1 MRRKDKKFKIQYK
14 VDDKV
19 LSLRFETIRDFLE
32 TDFPKN
38 NNPMSPT
45 NDTEL
50 LSVTWHKQSLFEKSF
65 KLGEVKTLLK
75 DFNPTKLLRKEIY
88 SIEEVRDKVKDVLF
102 EKDKK
107 LAKVDFDGDLI
118 NGNSQR
124 YQTFL
129 LKVVNV

>member
-50 LSVTWHKQSLFEKSF
+50 LSVTWHKQALFKTFF
-65 KLGEVKTLLK
+65 K
-75 DFNPTKLLRKEIY
+75 
-88 SIEEVRDKVKDVLF
+88 
-102 EKDKK
+102 
-107 LAKVDFDGDLI
+107 
-118 NGNSQR
+118 
-124 YQTFL
+124 
-129 LKVVNV
+129 